1 MNFSSFFA
9 LLFPEWVYR
18 FFNSVKSISQSDES
32 DSHLLPE
39 SHSGS
44 QMSYETNTD
53 IKPQEPIGQLPETQS
68 GSQMSYETNTT
79 DTCVGHQ
86 YQQMTI
92 DAVLEE
98 EKHLRERLRV
108 MTRSRDA
115 LLIKNRRMKC
125 QANSRISTWRQLECK
140 MVSLE
145 DDIMALRESVNEW
158 QNQAITSDKE
168 LHSLKLAH
176 SDQEELIN
184 NLKQTILDLQT
195 GEHPKKESCSL
206 SRTYNRE
213 FLLSLNNIPVEIT
226 REVAVATKGV
236 SDAKRN
242 ASPCPSIQ
250 SIGAKVT
257 EAPRREFKLAPID
270 KERQAN
276 DSNVWRP
283 SFVRESTPGQRSTE
297 MILKT
302 VRGLLNKLTPANH
315 DKLFSQIQALDINNE
330 ERLAGVITLFFEKA
344 LSEPCFAPIYA
355 RMCQAL
361 SEKAVYSSTDPEKSV
376 SFRTLLL
383 AHCKNEFDK
392 DSAELVGLE
401 EKRIQIRSAETEER
415 KKELT
420 NELQD
425 LVDRNRRKVLGNITL
440 IGELFR
446 VGTISNM
453 VIHQCIR
460 RLLKD
465 PDDEQME
472 NLCLLMKTVG
482 KEFDTIRNSEAV
494 NSYFRTLEWITVE
507 RKSCNRI
514 RFMVMDLSELR
525 SRRWTTRQEST
536 LEDQNIS
543 WGKTQQVTA
552 NNITEE
558 TTPQQ
563 LPVPVTVIENNM
575 EASVLDPIPAQ
586 ERTKM
591 EPRQVTPTSLK
602 ENTVKDK
609 NHRFTVVASPIRV
622 VEMKNEIV
630 LRNVEPSNYG
640 RIIGR
645 EGSNLQR
652 LLEEYGTVVTSKNKK
667 DGNYD
672 FTFSGSTIE
681 GRRQSVDDVI
691 ESLPVMIE
699 FDYST
704 IHSLK
709 RTKIKKIAFF
719 NFVQINIPKLSEEKV
734 TMCGT
739 LNNCEKVF
747 HQLVNLRS

>member
-1 MNFSSFFA
+1 MNFSSFFG
-9 LLFPEWVYR
+9 LLFPQWVYR
-18 FFNSVKSISQSDES
+18 FFNSVKSISQSDER

-44 QMSYETNTD
+44 QLSYETNTD
-53 IKPQEPIGQLPETQS
+53 KPQEPIGQLPETQS

-79 DTCVGHQ
+79 DTSVGHQ
-86 YQQMTI
+86 YQQMPI

-98 EKHLRERLRV
+98 KKDLQERLRV
-108 MTRSRDA
+108 MTMSRDA
-115 LLIKNRRMKC
+115 LLVKNRQMKS

-140 MVSLE
+140 IISLE
-145 DDIMALRESVNEW
+145 DDIMALRESVNER
-158 QNQAITSDKE
+158 QHQAIISDKE

-270 KERQAN
+270 KERHAN
-276 DSNVWRP
+276 ESNVWRP
-283 SFVRESTPGQRSTE
+283 AVRNSTAGQITNTVTV
-297 MILKT
+297 LKT

-361 SEKAVYSSTDPEKSV
+361 SQKAVYSSTDPQKSV

-401 EKRIQIRSAETEER
+401 DKRIQIRSAETEES
-415 KKELT
+415 KKQLT

-446 VGTISNM
+446 VGTISDI

-482 KEFDTIRNSEAV
+482 KEFDTIRNSEAL
-494 NSYFRTLEWITVE
+494 NSYFRTLEWITVDK
-507 RKSCNRI
+507 KSCNRI

-525 SRRWTTRQEST
+525 SRRWTTRQESR

-630 LRNVEPSNYG
+630 LRNVESSNYG

-652 LLEEYGTVVTSKNKK
+652 LFEEYGTVVTSKNKK

-691 ESLPVMIE
+691 ESLSVMIE

-709 RTKIKKIAFF
+709 RTQIRKIAFF

-734 TMCGT
+734 TMCGK

-747 HQLVNLRS
+747 YQLVNLRS

>member
-1 MNFSSFFA
+1 
-9 LLFPEWVYR
+9 
-18 FFNSVKSISQSDES
+18 
-32 DSHLLPE
+32 
-39 SHSGS
+39 
-44 QMSYETNTD
+44 MSYETNTD
-53 IKPQEPIGQLPETQS
+53 KPQEPIGQLPETQP

-79 DTCVGHQ
+79 DTSVGHQ
-86 YQQMTI
+86 YQQMPI
-92 DAVLEE
+92 DAVLR
-98 EKHLRERLRV
+98 EKKDLQERLRV
-108 MTRSRDA
+108 MTMSRDA
-115 LLIKNRRMKC
+115 LLVKNRQMKC

-140 MVSLE
+140 IVSLE
-145 DDIMALRESVNEW
+145 DDIMALRESVAQW
-158 QNQAITSDKE
+158 QHRAITSDKE
-168 LHSLKLAH
+168 LHLLKLAH
-176 SDQEELIN
+176 SDQQELIS

-195 GEHPKKESCSL
+195 AEHPKKESCSL

-213 FLLSLNNIPVEIT
+213 FLLSLNNIPTEIV

-242 ASPCPSIQ
+242 VSPSIK
-250 SIGAKVT
+250 SIGAQVT
-257 EAPRREFKLAPID
+257 EVPRREFKLAPID
-270 KERQAN
+270 KERHAN
-276 DSNVWRP
+276 ESNAWRP
-283 SFVRESTPGQRSTE
+283 AVRNSAAGQMTTVTV
-297 MILKT
+297 LKT
-302 VRGLLNKLTPANH
+302 VRGLLNKMTPANH

-344 LSEPCFAPIYA
+344 LSEPFFAPIYA

-383 AHCKNEFDK
+383 AHCKNEFEK
-392 DSAELVGLE
+392 DGADLVGLE
-401 EKRIQIRSAETEER
+401 DKRNEIRSAKTEES
-415 KKELT
+415 KKRLT

-425 LVDRNRRKVLGNITL
+425 LVDRNRRKVLGNITF

-446 VGTISNM
+446 VGTISDI

-465 PDDEQME
+465 PDDEQIE

-482 KEFDTIRNSEAV
+482 KEFDTIRNSEAM
-494 NSYFRTLEWITVE
+494 NSYFRTLEWITVDK
-507 RKSCNRI
+507 KSCNRI

-525 SRRWTTRQEST
+525 SRRWTTRQESR
-536 LEDQNIS
+536 LEETSNIS
-543 WGKTQQVTA
+543 WGKTQQVTL
-552 NNITEE
+552 NITEE

-575 EASVLDPIPAQ
+575 KASVLDD
-586 ERTKM
+586 R
-591 EPRQVTPTSLK
+591 
-602 ENTVKDK
+602 

-622 VEMKNEIV
+622 VEIKNEIV
-630 LRNVEPSNYG
+630 LRNVESSNYG
-640 RIIGR
+640 RICGR

-652 LLEEYGTVVTSKNKK
+652 LFQAYGTVIRFKNKK
-667 DGNYD
+667 DGHYD
-672 FTFSGSTIE
+672 FIFSGSTIE

-709 RTKIKKIAFF
+709 RIQVKKIAFA
-719 NFVQINIPKLSEEKV
+719 NFVQINIPKQSEEKV
-734 TMCGT
+734 TMCGK

-747 HQLVNLRS
+747 YQLVNLHW

>member
-1 MNFSSFFA
+1 
-9 LLFPEWVYR
+9 
-18 FFNSVKSISQSDES
+18 
-32 DSHLLPE
+32 
-39 SHSGS
+39 
-44 QMSYETNTD
+44 
-53 IKPQEPIGQLPETQS
+53 
-68 GSQMSYETNTT
+68 
-79 DTCVGHQ
+79 
-86 YQQMTI
+86 
-92 DAVLEE
+92 
-98 EKHLRERLRV
+98 
-108 MTRSRDA
+108 
-115 LLIKNRRMKC
+115 
-125 QANSRISTWRQLECK
+125 

-145 DDIMALRESVNEW
+145 DDIMALRESVNKW
-158 QNQAITSDKE
+158 QHQAITSDKE

-213 FLLSLNNIPVEIT
+213 FILSLNNIPVEIT

-250 SIGAKVT
+250 SIGAQVT

-270 KERQAN
+270 KERHAN

-283 SFVRESTPGQRSTE
+283 SFVRESTPGQMTTVTV
-297 MILKT
+297 LKT

-330 ERLAGVITLFFEKA
+330 ERLAGVITQFFEKA

-361 SEKAVYSSTDPEKSV
+361 SEKA
-376 SFRTLLL
+376 
-383 AHCKNEFDK
+383 NEFDK

-446 VGTISNM
+446 VGTISDM

-525 SRRWTTRQEST
+525 SRRWTTRQESR

-622 VEMKNEIV
+622 VEIKNEIV
-630 LRNVEPSNYG
+630 LRNVESSNYG

-667 DGNYD
+667 MAIMISPFPDLPSRAVDNLWMMSLILYRD
-672 FTFSGSTIE
+672 FPAPSFRET
-681 GRRQSVDDVI
+681 
-691 ESLPVMIE
+691 
-699 FDYST
+699 
-704 IHSLK
+704 
-709 RTKIKKIAFF
+709 A
-719 NFVQINIPKLSEEKV
+719 IPPSPPGPASEETDMLQPQELVESSKV
-734 TMCGT
+734 TQD
-739 LNNCEKVF
+739 LYSK
-747 HQLVNLRS
+747 SS